1 MQPSAFDTAASTALD
16 AIYSQQGVPATYTQS
31 GETPTTVTVLV
42 EDRSRNVQDKQGS
55 RSKVHTLRGSVRISE
70 VEELGRGDTIQ
81 LTGETTVFKIVPA
94 SVLNDGLEWTFD
106 ATADVV
112 TTVGSVGTFPNL

>member
-1 MQPSAFDTAASTALD
+1 MQPSAFDDAASTALD

-31 GETPTTVTVLV
+31 GETPITVTVLV

-55 RSKVHTLRGSVRISE
+55 RSKIHLLRGSVRISE
-70 VEELGRGDTIQ
+70 VEALDRGDTIQ

-94 SVLNDGLEWTFD
+94 SVSNDGLEWTFD

-112 TTVGSVGTFPNL
+112 TTVGNVQTFPNQ